1 MKEDCSLSICSDLFY
16 VLFSVSQT
24 ICILVFEFK
33 HNVGMLILKC
43 VSSLMSCVQEEECE
57 CLSR

>member
-1 MKEDCSLSICSDLFY
+1 MKEDYTLSICFVLFY
-16 VLFSVSQT
+16 VLFSVSKT
-24 ICILVFEFK
+24 VCVLISEFK
-33 HNVGMLILKC
+33 HNLGMLILKC